1 MLFSLLGL
9 ELLHSKKSQN
19 SKCTKR
25 NNRIVPQMHGGIFLL
40 MFFFLLLHISHCN
53 VLTWH
58 CKKISRSR
66 GTEKMKIKKIAKF
79 DYHSLSSNNV
89 GFFLF
94 FVRLVCRLGGIDNT
108 TVRIYGFEKRTVILF
123 SLKQSLYKETK

>member
-1 MLFSLLGL
+1 M
-9 ELLHSKKSQN
+9 
-19 SKCTKR
+19 
-25 NNRIVPQMHGGIFLL
+25 PQIHGGVFCRC
-40 MFFFLLLHISHCN
+40 FFCYYVSRSAN

-58 CKKISRSR
+58 CKKISRSW
-66 GTEKMKIKKIAKF
+66 GLEKIIIKKIAKF

-94 FVRLVCRLGGIDNT
+94 FVRLACRLGGIDNT

-123 SLKQSLYKETK
+123 SVKQSLYKETK